1 MTTCGGKRKFRVG
14 ATSNPTANERKTIM
28 TKKQVGVVTVIA
40 VVGALGFV
48 SFKVGLLAGA
58 AHKVI
63 EKQLAFKAG
72 FEAGKSCKI
81 GALGVPLG
89 TKCEVFGWLDRPSPP
104 LTKCDDADNIFY
116 LDIHSVNGR
125 ECRVSLRVLLNK
137 DEAARFCKRHEFVG
151 YETIEAEGVPAWLNE
166 GRVTAT
172 DYFVEHYFVI
182 TDALC
187 NGTGT
192 ERSNP

>member
-1 MTTCGGKRKFRVG
+1 
-14 ATSNPTANERKTIM
+14 M
-28 TKKQVGVVTVIA
+28 TKKKIGVVTVIA
-40 VVGALGFV
+40 VVGAFGV
-48 SFKVGLLAGA
+48 CCFKVGLLSGQ
-58 AHKVI
+58 AHKI
-63 EKQLAFKAG
+63 WERNRAFNEG
-72 FEAGKSCKI
+72 FEKGKSCKI

-104 LTKCDDADNIFY
+104 LTKRDDADNIFY

-151 YETIEAEGVPAWLNE
+151 YETIKAEGVPAWLNE
-166 GRVTAT
+166 GEVSAT

-182 TDALC
+182 TGAPR
-187 NGTGT
+187 NGTIT

>member
-1 MTTCGGKRKFRVG
+1 
-14 ATSNPTANERKTIM
+14 M
-28 TKKQVGVVTVIA
+28 TKKKIGVVTVIA
-40 VVGALGFV
+40 VVGAFGV
-48 SFKVGLLAGA
+48 CCFKVGLLSGE
-58 AHKVI
+58 AHKTW
-63 EKQLAFKAG
+63 ERNRAFNEG
-72 FEAGKSCKI
+72 FEKGKSCKT

-104 LTKCDDADNIFY
+104 LTKRDDADNIFY

-137 DEAARFCKRHEFVG
+137 DEEARFCERHEFVG

-187 NGTGT
+187 NGTTT

>member
-1 MTTCGGKRKFRVG
+1 
-14 ATSNPTANERKTIM
+14 M
-28 TKKQVGVVTVIA
+28 TKKQVGVVATIA
-40 VVGALGFV
+40 LVGAVGIG
-48 SFKVGLLAGA
+48 SFGVGLLAGE
-58 AHKVI
+58 AHKTV
-63 EKQLAFKAG
+63 ERMLAFKEG
-72 FEAGKSCKI
+72 FEKGKSFKS
-81 GALGVPLG
+81 GVLGVPLG
-89 TKCEVFGWLDRPSPP
+89 TKCEVYGWLDRPSPP
-104 LTKCDDADNIFY
+104 LTKRDDADNIFY

-187 NGTGT
+187 NGTTT
-192 ERSNP
+192 ERSSP

>member
-1 MTTCGGKRKFRVG
+1 MT
-14 ATSNPTANERKTIM
+14 NPIANERITIM

-40 VVGALGFV
+40 FVGALGFV
-48 SFKVGLLAGA
+48 SFKVGLLAGE

-63 EKQLAFKAG
+63 EKQLA

-104 LTKCDDADNIFY
+104 LTKRDDADNVFY
-116 LDIHSVNGR
+116 LKVRSVNGQ
-125 ECRVSLRVLLNK
+125 ECMATLRVLLNK
-137 DEAARFCKRHEFVG
+137 DEATIFCERHEFVG
-151 YETIEAEGVPAWLNE
+151 YETIKAEGVPAWLNE
-166 GRVTAT
+166 GEVSAT

-182 TDALC
+182 TGAPR
-187 NGTGT
+187 NGTIT
-192 ERSNP
+192 ERRNP

>member
-1 MTTCGGKRKFRVG
+1 M
-14 ATSNPTANERKTIM
+14 PIPIANERKSIM
-28 TKKQVGVVTVIA
+28 EKIGVVTVIA
-40 VVGALGFV
+40 VVGAFGV
-48 SFKVGLLAGA
+48 CCFKVGLMSGE
-58 AHKVI
+58 AHKTW
-63 EKQLAFKAG
+63 ERNRAFNEG
-72 FEAGKSCKI
+72 FEKGKSCKT

-104 LTKCDDADNIFY
+104 LTKRDDADNIFY

-151 YETIEAEGVPAWLNE
+151 YESIEAEGVPAWCNE
-166 GRVTAT
+166 GRVAAT

-187 NGTGT
+187 NGTAT